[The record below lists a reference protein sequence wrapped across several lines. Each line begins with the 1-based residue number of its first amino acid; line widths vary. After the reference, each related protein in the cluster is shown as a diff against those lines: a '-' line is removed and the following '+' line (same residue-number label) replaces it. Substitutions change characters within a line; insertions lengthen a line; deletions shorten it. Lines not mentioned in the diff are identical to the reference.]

1 MGKEIWRI
9 RGYDEFEGEYY
20 RLTGEFVS
28 EDVAKE
34 AALAQFKLLAITQP
48 HTQSGGQDDFGIQDR
63 VFVVR
68 PDGTQYRFIPVEPE
82 QFVKLQTD

>member
-48 HTQSGGQDDFGIQDR
+48 HTQSGGQGF
-63 VFVVR
+63 
-68 PDGTQYRFIPVEPE
+68 
-82 QFVKLQTD
+82 